1 MLNGSADV
9 PMSDIAE
16 DSASSSLLALD
27 SFYDLFGETLEDET
41 AGNASIEE
49 GCFIIF
55 NWLKILGDLILF
67 LEMSYI
73 FQEIVRLHFHY
84 ESLSMNQRSCIKILW
99 FDSHL
104 CEMKIA
110 TI

>member
-1 MLNGSADV
+1 MMLNGSADV

-55 NWLKILGDLILF
+55 N
-67 LEMSYI
+67 
-73 FQEIVRLHFHY
+73 
-84 ESLSMNQRSCIKILW
+84 
-99 FDSHL
+99 
-104 CEMKIA
+104 
-110 TI
+110 

>member
-1 MLNGSADV
+1 MNFKKKRFCSLDFFSETTSDMMLNGSADV

-55 NWLKILGDLILF
+55 N
-67 LEMSYI
+67 
-73 FQEIVRLHFHY
+73 
-84 ESLSMNQRSCIKILW
+84 
-99 FDSHL
+99 
-104 CEMKIA
+104 
-110 TI
+110 